1 MLRFRDANGD
11 WGMGLRRLLTILAI
25 AMAATPAA
33 ADEPDD
39 PLRWLHAQPLTLFDL
54 GVMRLERDVHAA
66 APWLAGAEAG
76 GEPVLAGVR
85 YDFRRGRILVYV
97 ALRRPRDE
105 RTEAACVALFR
116 RLVERMLARAPEG
129 PGRAAWYL
137 EKAFVPAG
145 RERVAPESFGRRLLE
160 TVHAEITLRG
170 RSDDARAAEAG
181 RMTCSGRLDAADSE
195 IERQFVN

>member
-1 MLRFRDANGD
+1 MRFA
-11 WGMGLRRLLTILAI
+11 RLI
-25 AMAATPAA
+25 AFFVTAAALATPAA
-33 ADEPDD
+33 AEERED

-66 APWLAGAEAG
+66 APWLAEPEAG

-85 YDFRRGRILVYV
+85 HDYWSRRIVVYV
-97 ALRRPRDE
+97 SLHRPRAE
-105 RTEAACVALFR
+105 RSEAHCVALFR

-137 EKAFVPAG
+137 EKAFVPTG
-145 RERVAPESFGRRLLE
+145 RERIVPESFGRRLLE
-160 TVHAEITLRG
+160 TVHAEITLRA
-170 RSDDARAAEAG
+170 RSDDARPAEAG

>member
-1 MLRFRDANGD
+1 
-11 WGMGLRRLLTILAI
+11 MGIRRLLTMLAI
-25 AMAATPAA
+25 ATAAAATPAS
-33 ADEPDD
+33 ADEQDD

-54 GVMRLERDVHAA
+54 GVLRLERDVHAA
-66 APWLAGAEAG
+66 APWLAEAEAG
-76 GEPVLAGVR
+76 SEPVLAGVR
-85 YDFRRGRILVYV
+85 HEFRRGRILVY
-97 ALRRPRDE
+97 LSLHRPRAE
-105 RTEAACVALFR
+105 RTEAACIALFR

-137 EKAFVPAG
+137 EKTFVPAG
-145 RERVAPESFGRRLLE
+145 RERILPESIGRRLLE
-160 TVHAEITLRG
+160 TVHVEITLRP

>member
-1 MLRFRDANGD
+1 
-11 WGMGLRRLLTILAI
+11 MGIRRLLTILAI
-25 AMAATPAA
+25 AMAASAAPASA
-33 ADEPDD
+33 GEKDD

-54 GVMRLERDVHAA
+54 GIMRLERDLYAA
-66 APWLAGAEAG
+66 VPWLAEAEAG

-85 YDFRRGRILVYV
+85 YELRRGRILVY
-97 ALRRPRDE
+97 LSLHRPRAE
-105 RTEAACVALFR
+105 RTEAACIALFR

-137 EKAFVPAG
+137 EKTFVPTG
-145 RERVAPESFGRRLLE
+145 RERVVPDSFGRRLLE

-170 RSDDARAAEAG
+170 RSDDARASEAG

>member
-1 MLRFRDANGD
+1 MR
-11 WGMGLRRLLTILAI
+11 MGLRRLLTNLVI
-25 AMAATPAA
+25 AALPIVAGAPAA
-33 ADEPDD
+33 ADEKDD

-66 APWLAGAEAG
+66 APWLAEAEVG

-85 YDFRRGRILVYV
+85 YDFWRRRLLVYV
-97 ALRRPRDE
+97 SLHRPRTE

-116 RLVERMLARAPEG
+116 RLVDRMLARAPEG

-137 EKAFVPAG
+137 EKAFVPVG
-145 RERVAPESFGRRLLE
+145 RERAVPDSFGQRLLPM
-160 TVHAEITLRG
+160 VHAEITLRA
-170 RSDDARAAEAG
+170 RSDDARAAESG

>member
-1 MLRFRDANGD
+1 
-11 WGMGLRRLLTILAI
+11 MGARRIVSILAVL
-25 AMAATPAA
+25 AALTAPAA
-33 ADEPDD
+33 AEERED

-54 GVMRLERDVHAA
+54 GIMRLERDVHAA
-66 APWLAGAEAG
+66 APWLAEIEAG

-85 YDFRRGRILVYV
+85 YDHWQRRIVVYIS
-97 ALRRPRDE
+97 LRRPRAE

-116 RLVERMLARAPEG
+116 RLVERMIDRAPEG
-129 PGRAAWYL
+129 PRRAAWYL
-137 EKAFVPAG
+137 QKIFVPAG
-145 RERVAPESFGRRLLE
+145 RERIAPESFGQRLLE